1 MKKIF
6 YLWFLF
12 FCYFCN
18 NITANDSGTAKFQI
32 PFQNDHNILLVKARI
47 NDRVDANLAIDN
59 GCDEILLNQ
68 KFVNKYADLLG
79 IKEYFGLLPFKPT
92 LQYARSSMHI
102 AECDLKF
109 GFGNLSIRHTSIY
122 QYYIKDAIP
131 GKEHKIDK
139 FVEVYTD
146 TTDYFGLNID
156 GVLPLRL
163 FAEKGIIKIN
173 NNDKCIEFVNEIDS
187 GTIKYPFVWEMN
199 TQIVKFPVSFTN
211 DTGKKYTYTL
221 KTLLD
226 LGCNEGLL
234 LFNNLNTKPML
245 NVLKQI
251 DANAD
256 SRYILN
262 AELGKNNTVFKFCR
276 LRKDNRTLGYD
287 LIVGLGILSE
297 YNLYFDYQSQ
307 IIGLQYLALANSS
320 KSTFLIQHYFK
331 NGKYSHIVAAVDKDN
346 CWLDL
351 QKGDELYKAGD
362 ILIESLLPLEVKNF
376 LRDSKHNAIITV
388 KRNGKLIE
396 LPKKQKEY
404 DKIFDN

>member
-1 MKKIF
+1 MNMYYNFNPMKKIF

-12 FCYFCN
+12 FCCFCN
-18 NITANDSGTAKFQI
+18 NINANDSDTVKFQI
-32 PFQNDHNILLVKARI
+32 PFRNDHNILLVKARI
-47 NDRVDANLAIDN
+47 NDSIDANLVIDN

-102 AECDLKF
+102 AECDMKF
-109 GFGNLSIRHTSIY
+109 GFGDLVIGHTSTS
-122 QYYIKDAIP
+122 QYYTKDAIS
-131 GKEHKIDK
+131 GKEHKITK

-173 NNDKCIEFVNEIDS
+173 NNDKCIEFVDEIDS
-187 GTIKYPFVWEMN
+187 GTVKYTFVWEMN
-199 TQIVKFPVSFTN
+199 TQIVKFPVSFTS

-226 LGCNEGLL
+226 LGYNLGLL
-234 LFNNLNTKPML
+234 LFNTSNTKPML

-256 SRYILN
+256 SHILN
-262 AELGKNNTVFKFCR
+262 AELGKNNTVCKFCR
-276 LRKDNRTLGYD
+276 LKKDNRTLVYD
-287 LIVGLGILSE
+287 LIVGLGI
-297 YNLYFDYQSQ
+297 
-307 IIGLQYLALANSS
+307 I
-320 KSTFLIQHYFK
+320 
-331 NGKYSHIVAAVDKDN
+331 
-346 CWLDL
+346 
-351 QKGDELYKAGD
+351 
-362 ILIESLLPLEVKNF
+362 
-376 LRDSKHNAIITV
+376 
-388 KRNGKLIE
+388 
-396 LPKKQKEY
+396 
-404 DKIFDN
+404 